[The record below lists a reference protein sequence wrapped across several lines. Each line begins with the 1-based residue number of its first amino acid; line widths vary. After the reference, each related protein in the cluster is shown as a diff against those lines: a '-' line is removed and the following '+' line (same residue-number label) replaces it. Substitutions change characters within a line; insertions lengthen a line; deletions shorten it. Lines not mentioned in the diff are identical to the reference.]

1 MALLGK
7 AAIAMWWDMAAPWR
21 AEFEDW
27 HSHEHFPERMGIPG
41 FLRGSRWADASGGE
55 GFFVMYELDRYETLV
70 SDGYLSRLNQPT
82 PWSSRLMPE
91 HRGMVRSQCQVL
103 ESAGSALGRYL
114 LTVRCSPASGG
125 AAALRDYLRVQAE
138 ALATQPGTTGA
149 HLLQTQTPDIAATTE
164 QKIRGGDQA
173 ADWIYLVCGYDR
185 RALEASLAG
194 ALAPALL
201 QAHGAAGAHLAQVF
215 TLCHSAENL
224 QRAGIAAE
232 RQA

>member
-7 AAIAMWWDMAAPWR
+7 AAIAMWWDMARDWR

-41 FLRGSRWADASGGE
+41 FLRGSRWADAGGGE

-70 SDGYLSRLNQPT
+70 SEGYLSRLNQPT

-91 HRGMVRSQCQVL
+91 HRNMVRSQCHVL

-114 LTVRCSPASGG
+114 LTVRCSPASSG
-125 AAALRDYLRVQAE
+125 AQLLRDYLRVQAQDF
-138 ALATQPGTTGA
+138 AMRPGTTGA

-173 ADWIYLVCGYDR
+173 ADWIYLVCGYDQQ
-185 RALEASLAG
+185 ALEASLG
-194 ALAPALL
+194 TLLAPAAL
-201 QAHGAAGAHLAQVF
+201 QAHGAKEAPFARVF
-215 TLCHSAENL
+215 TLCHAAENAHCL
-224 QRAGIAAE
+224 GMAA
-232 RQA
+232 

>member
-7 AAIAMWWDMAAPWR
+7 AAIAMWWDMAADWR

-41 FLRGSRWADASGGE
+41 FRRGSRWADAGGGE
-55 GFFVMYELDRYETLV
+55 GFFILYELERYATLV
-70 SDGYLSRLNQPT
+70 SEGYLSRLNQPT

-91 HRGMVRSQCQVL
+91 HRNMVRSQCHVL
-103 ESAGSALGRYL
+103 ESAGSAMGRYL

-125 AAALRDYLRVQAE
+125 AQALRDYLRLQAE
-138 ALATQPGTTGA
+138 GFALRPGTTGA

-173 ADWIYLVCGYDR
+173 ADWIYLVCGYDL

-194 ALAPALL
+194 VLAPATL
-201 QAHGAAGAHLAQVF
+201 QAHGAEAAPFARVF
-215 TLCHSAENL
+215 TLCHSAEN
-224 QRAGIAAE
+224 AGPLSA
-232 RQA
+232 

>member
-7 AAIAMWWDMAAPWR
+7 AAIAMWWDMAPDWR

-41 FLRGSRWADASGGE
+41 FQRGSRWADAAGGE
-55 GFFVMYELDRYETLV
+55 GFFVLYELDHYETLV

-91 HRGMVRSQCQVL
+91 HRNMVRSQCQVL
-103 ESAGSALGRYL
+103 ESTGSALGGHM
-114 LTVRCSPASGG
+114 LTLRCSPASGG
-125 AAALRDYLRVQAE
+125 AQRLRDYLRDQAQ
-138 ALATQPGTTGA
+138 ACAMRPGTTGA
-149 HLLQTQTPDIAATTE
+149 HLLQTRTPDIAATTE

-185 RALEASLAG
+185 QVLEAGLDS
-194 ALAPALL
+194 ALAPAAL
-201 QAHGAAGAHLAQVF
+201 QAHGAGDVEFARVF
-215 TLCHSAENL
+215 TLHHSAES
-224 QRAGIAAE
+224 AA
-232 RQA
+232 RQPT